1 MMGVEQ
7 AVKNVIVDMLVV
19 KPEKVTPEARLVDDL
34 GADDLDSVEITM
46 ALEEKFNIEVPD
58 EDAKKFLTVDQVVKY
73 IQEKTGLK

>member
-1 MMGVEQ
+1 MGVEQ
-7 AVKNVIVDMLVV
+7 AVKNVIVDTLGIQ
-19 KPEKVTPEARLVDDL
+19 PEKVTPEARLVDDL
-34 GADDLDSVEITM
+34 GADDLDLIELTM

>member
-7 AVKNVIVDMLVV
+7 AVKNVIVDTLGIQ
-19 KPEKVTPEARLVDDL
+19 PEKVTPEARLVDDL
-34 GADDLDSVEITM
+34 DADDLDLIELTM

>member
-7 AVKNVIVDMLVV
+7 AVKNVIVDTLGIQ
-19 KPEKVTPEARLVDDL
+19 PEKVTPEARLVDDL
-34 GADDLDSVEITM
+34 GADDLDLIELTM

-58 EDAKKFLTVDQVVKY
+58 EDDKKFLTVDQVVKY